1 MDNNAPSEKNRI
13 IESWMAFSVGVIA
26 VILAFSAMQAVG
38 TVLKQMV
45 FAWVLML
52 VLAPFVN
59 LLTKR
64 LRIPETLA
72 IVVAIGIAVLVIFEA
87 GAFINSLV
95 SSFVPKY
102 GEYAAKLKDLLNKLY
117 ANLNPQAVKML
128 KDYDWQTPLSKG
140 VLSLSGMLISA
151 SSTMTLVMIITAF
164 MLIERRDF
172 SLKVAAAFGEAS
184 NVLDVVGSIS
194 AQVSRYL
201 ILQGLISALTGLCV
215 WLALSLIGI
224 DFAATWGVLAFVLN
238 FIPTVGSILASIPPL
253 LMALVQYAPDTYIPF
268 FAALAAILAIQMVI
282 GNVLSPRIMGDQ
294 LNLSPVAILVSLLFW
309 NWLWGIPGALL
320 ATPITAAI
328 KIVCDNIE
336 PLKPVGV
343 LLGSGKPL
351 RKAATR

>member
-1 MDNNAPSEKNRI
+1 MDKNAPAGKNRI
-13 IESWMAFSVGVIA
+13 VESWMAFSIGVIA
-26 VILAFSAMQAVG
+26 VILSFTAMQAIG

-64 LRIPETLA
+64 LRLPETLA
-72 IVVAIGIAVLVIFEA
+72 IVVAIGLAVLVIFEA
-87 GAFINSLV
+87 GAFLNSLV

-102 GEYAAKLKDLLNKLY
+102 GEYAAKLKDLLNRLY
-117 ANLNPQAVKML
+117 ANLNPQAVAML

-172 SLKVAAAFGEAS
+172 SLKVEAAFGEKT
-184 NVLDVVGSIS
+184 NVLDIVGTIS

-201 ILQGLISALTGLCV
+201 LLQGLISAVTGLCV
-215 WLALSLIGI
+215 WLALSVIGI
-224 DFAATWGVLAFVLN
+224 DFAATWGVLAFILN

-253 LMALVQYAPDTYIPF
+253 LMALVQYAPGSYIPF
-268 FAALAAILAIQMVI
+268 FAALAAILAIQMLI
-282 GNVLSPRIMGDQ
+282 GNVLSPRLMGDQ

-320 ATPITAAI
+320 ATPVTAAI